1 MGERSCSKG
10 ATYQELRIVIPDP
23 RLSILQQLL
32 LCMFTESTVQPDRK
46 ACTCSQLRDAVIKEG
61 VHDHAAVSSAL
72 TASVQRRM
80 RGQPSDATS
89 MN

>member
-1 MGERSCSKG
+1 MGEESCSKG
-10 ATYQELRIVIPDP
+10 ANYQELTIMLPAP

-32 LCMFTESTVQPDRK
+32 LCIFTESRQPDRK

-61 VHDHAAVSSAL
+61 VYNHTAVSSAL

-89 MN
+89 MY